1 MRDVLVVIGVIA
13 FFGLG
18 LAYIAACAR
27 ILTSTG
33 DIDEPL
39 EADDD
44 DGETETEADPSNA
57 GELVQQ

>member
-1 MRDVLVVIGVIA
+1 MRDALVVIGLIA

-18 LAYIAACAR
+18 AAYIAACAR

-39 EADDD
+39 EADD
-44 DGETETEADPSNA
+44 EAEAGAELSNA

>member
-1 MRDVLVVIGVIA
+1 MRDALVVIGLIA
-13 FFGLG
+13 FFSLG
-18 LAYIAACAR
+18 AAYIAACAR

-39 EADDD
+39 EADD
-44 DGETETEADPSNA
+44 EAEAGAEPSNA

>member
-13 FFGLG
+13 FFSLG
-18 LAYIAACAR
+18 AAYIAACAR
-27 ILTSTG
+27 ILTRTG
-33 DIDEPL
+33 DIAEPL

-44 DGETETEADPSNA
+44 EAEADPSNA

>member
-44 DGETETEADPSNA
+44 GEAETEADPSNA
-57 GELVQQ
+57 GELVQR

>member
-44 DGETETEADPSNA
+44 EREAEADPSNA
-57 GELVQQ
+57 AELVQQ

>member
-13 FFGLG
+13 FFSLG
-18 LAYIAACAR
+18 AAYIAACAR

-39 EADDD
+39 EADD
-44 DGETETEADPSNA
+44 EAEAEADPSKA